1 VRDGLRSAV
10 AAITFLTAVPVG
22 GGTEIR
28 AADLRGGVLLFP
40 VVGAVVGAL
49 TAVVTWG
56 MALVLPSLPAA
67 ALGVAA
73 GVLLTAAMHVD
84 GLADTADGLGAALS
98 GAGPSTAMHDPR
110 LGVFGGAAL
119 ALDLLLKTSV
129 LSALVAGPRFPIEAV
144 AAGALGRAVA
154 IALMTALPY
163 AGSGTGS
170 WSRGMS
176 LAPCLGGVAT
186 ASALGVVI
194 VGPPFG
200 AMVAVAVIVAVFV
213 GRWSHRRLGGMTG
226 DTLGAGVELTETL
239 ALTAA
244 LALR

>member
-67 ALGVAA
+67 TLGVAA

-176 LAPCLGGVAT
+176 FAPCLGGVAT